1 MTRKKLLFASEVFPY
16 PLDRG
21 DRVRISHILEAC
33 ARDYD
38 VTFVGPHPLD
48 SLAPEIPHT
57 IRQFILF
64 DQNEAIGFEPRL
76 WLAALRSRIGLPL
89 SRNLFRR
96 IRFLKALQK
105 VDVSDFDVIWAER
118 PDVGVFFFDVRERT
132 VVDYDDISH
141 RKLSRLRDIQ
151 THFLRRLY
159 TQYQVMV
166 YRAAE
171 LHRFRGYKR
180 IIVCSEDDRSYL
192 AERGV
197 SPVSVVRNGVL
208 AHAHPATTRSRA
220 NGQALKAVFLG
231 NMSHAPNADALQF
244 CVEEILPLAGT
255 VIASLDV
262 IGANAP
268 PEMQRQFGEQVRFRG
283 FVDDIAVALQ
293 EYDVM
298 LVPLRFGS
306 GTKLKLLDAM
316 AVNLPVITTD
326 VGAEGLMLETGV
338 SAYIA
343 NTPNEIVLAL
353 KQLSVDRESARRIA
367 ASARL
372 LVDQHFTWSSVED
385 GICEILKVS

>member
-208 AHAHPATTRSRA
+208 APAHPATTRSRA

-385 GICEILKVS
+385 GICELLKVS

>member
-1 MTRKKLLFASEVFPY
+1 M
-16 PLDRG
+16 
-21 DRVRISHILEAC
+21 
-33 ARDYD
+33 
-38 VTFVGPHPLD
+38 TFVGPHPLD
-48 SLAPEIPHT
+48 SLVPEIPHT
-57 IRQFILF
+57 IRQVILF
-64 DQNEAIGFEPRL
+64 DQNEAIGFKPRL

-89 SRNLFRR
+89 SRNFFRR
-96 IRFLKALQK
+96 LRFLNALQK
-105 VDVSDFDVIWAER
+105 VDFSDFDVIWAER
-118 PDVGVFFFDVRERT
+118 PDVGVFFSDVRERT

-151 THFLRRLY
+151 THFLRRWY
-159 TQYQVMV
+159 TQYQTLV
-166 YRAAE
+166 YRGAE

-180 IIVCSEDDRSYL
+180 IVVCSEDDRSYL

-197 SPVSVVRNGVL
+197 SPVSVVRNGVF
-208 AHAHPATTRSRA
+208 APALPSTPKDHSA

-231 NMSHAPNADALQF
+231 NMSHAPNADAIQF
-244 CVEEILPLAGT
+244 CVEEILPLAGN

-268 PEMQRQFGEQVRFRG
+268 PEMERQLGERVRFRG

-316 AVNLPVITTD
+316 AANLPVITTD

-343 NTPNEIVLAL
+343 NTPNEIVSAL
-353 KQLSVDRESARRIA
+353 KQLSLDRKAAGQIA
-367 ASARL
+367 ASARR

-385 GICEILKVS
+385 GICEILNAKS